1 MLSIVEIDTQPLFL
15 FICKNMEAKGIM
27 APRKKAIPE
36 GEVNVKEIPET
47 DQTEKSLP
55 NAEMPVREMPQVG
68 NPENTVII
76 GGELIEIKPTKLIY
90 QRNRT
95 AVFYHALELYPLP
108 DLLAMENSKQQDMFG
123 NGRDGDKA
131 LLDWLVALTDR
142 EDLVREHYNEIDTD
156 MVYRLLEIFRRVNKI
171 DEREAKLKNA
181 LTPGARA

>member
-1 MLSIVEIDTQPLFL
+1 
-15 FICKNMEAKGIM
+15 M
-27 APRKKAIPE
+27 APRKKATPDGEINIKETPDSDVKVKDVPE
-36 GEVNVKEIPET
+36 AEVKI
-47 DQTEKSLP
+47 
-55 NAEMPVREMPQVG
+55 REMPQVG

-108 DLLAMENSKQQDMFG
+108 DLLAMETSKQQDIFG
-123 NGRDGDKA
+123 DGRDGDKA
-131 LLDWLVALTDR
+131 LLDWLVAVTDN
-142 EDLVREHYNEIDTD
+142 EELVREHYNEIDTD

-181 LTPGARA
+181 LTPGAKA

>member
-1 MLSIVEIDTQPLFL
+1 
-15 FICKNMEAKGIM
+15 M
-27 APRKKAIPE
+27 APRKKATPDGEMNIKETPDSEVKVKDVPE
-36 GEVNVKEIPET
+36 ADVKI
-47 DQTEKSLP
+47 
-55 NAEMPVREMPQVG
+55 RELPQVG

-108 DLLAMENSKQQDMFG
+108 DLLAMETSKQQDIFG
-123 NGRDGDKA
+123 DGRDGDKA
-131 LLDWLVALTDR
+131 LLDWLVAVTDN
-142 EDLVREHYNEIDTD
+142 EELVREHYNEIDTD

-181 LTPGARA
+181 LTPGAKA

>member
-1 MLSIVEIDTQPLFL
+1 
-15 FICKNMEAKGIM
+15 M
-27 APRKKAIPE
+27 APRKKVMPE
-36 GEVNVKEIPET
+36 GDVKEKEIPGSE
-47 DQTEKSLP
+47 QAER
-55 NAEMPVREMPQVG
+55 EMPDPEIKVKDLPQVG

-123 NGRDGDKA
+123 DGRDGDKA
-131 LLDWLVALTDR
+131 LLDWLVAVTDR
-142 EDLVREHYNEIDTD
+142 EELVREHYNEIDTD

-181 LTPGARA
+181 LTPGAKA

>member
-1 MLSIVEIDTQPLFL
+1 
-15 FICKNMEAKGIM
+15 M
-27 APRKKAIPE
+27 APRKKATPD
-36 GEVNVKEIPET
+36 GEMNIKETPDSEVKVKDVPG
-47 DQTEKSLP
+47 
-55 NAEMPVREMPQVG
+55 AEVKIREMPQVG

-108 DLLAMENSKQQDMFG
+108 DLLAMETSKQQDIFG
-123 NGRDGDKA
+123 DGRDGDKA
-131 LLDWLVALTDR
+131 LLDWLVAVTDN
-142 EDLVREHYNEIDTD
+142 EELVREHYNEIDTD

-181 LTPGARA
+181 LTPGAKA

>member
-1 MLSIVEIDTQPLFL
+1 
-15 FICKNMEAKGIM
+15 M
-27 APRKKAIPE
+27 APRKKATPD
-36 GEVNVKEIPET
+36 GEMNVKETPDSEIKVKDVPEV
-47 DQTEKSLP
+47 EVKI
-55 NAEMPVREMPQVG
+55 REMPKVG

-108 DLLAMENSKQQDMFG
+108 DLLAMETSKQQDIFG
-123 NGRDGDKA
+123 DGRDGDKA
-131 LLDWLVALTDR
+131 LLDWLVAVTDN
-142 EDLVREHYNEIDTD
+142 EELVREHYNEIDTD

-181 LTPGARA
+181 MAPGAKA

>member
-1 MLSIVEIDTQPLFL
+1 
-15 FICKNMEAKGIM
+15 M
-27 APRKKAIPE
+27 APRKKAIPD
-36 GEVNVKEIPET
+36 GEVNIKDVPVA
-47 DQTEKSLP
+47 DQTEKELP
-55 NAEMPVREMPQVG
+55 GAGTHIKEMPQVG

-108 DLLAMENSKQQDMFG
+108 DLLAMENNKKQDMFG
-123 NGRDGDKA
+123 DGRDGDKA
-131 LLDWLVALTDR
+131 LLDWLVAVTDR

-171 DEREAKLKNA
+171 DEREAKLKNV
-181 LTPGARA
+181 LTPGAKD